1 MSYLKK
7 KNRTVFQ
14 RILAGCHSLV
24 LLGLALSFMMA
35 LAIVVLSMFYEE
47 IHIPHRLMEQIDQQ
61 LEDQGLNF
69 DCEKVTLDFKGNLL
83 GHKAALSFINSDEPV
98 LQADLVYLH
107 INLAPL
113 MLNRM
118 SIGKIRISNAT
129 LYCPAMV
136 SPSGAT
142 DPLVQDL
149 HFTLR
154 RHWGGWSMHYLTGKF
169 RRLQI
174 SASGDLTGFVPHL
187 LGQGKRGEDRPDLYL
202 EYLKLSSR
210 VLEASKYLDGLE
222 APHLDLEFFTPANR
236 HFTVSTQLTAARLS
250 STSWPSAERIT
261 HIGSFQL
268 APDIR
273 ILEPVRIGA
282 QSVAAPDPEIHLQN
296 VSIAALKDGSIED
309 LRSPFPLR
317 FEAVAST
324 LTYRNIPFHN
334 LAITGSLFDEGKVE
348 GKVIAE
354 TFGGLFESQLWAD
367 IKSREARGSVR
378 GHFNS
383 EAILSLPE
391 FDRLPKLRW
400 SKQSHP
406 AFFDL
411 DFSYPGNL
419 DGLAVGF
426 RMETREMEMIKAPFQ
441 WARLRGRL
449 RGTQLDVRQID
460 VGGYG
465 NDLECSF
472 RQDLREKYFRFA
484 MAGNFRPHD
493 VNAWWG
499 NWWQETFQH
508 LGIAGQPPFLDLAVR
523 NSFHYKKQLTLHG
536 YASGE
541 KLAVDDMGFDRFA
554 AKMFIRPNY
563 VDVYDLKAF
572 RVEGSASGQFQ
583 FELKK
588 SELQYILVDATS
600 NLDPELTLGLFGEG
614 GRKILQPYT
623 WEGRPTLTVRGEFNY
638 SEPTHWQE
646 LDIGIVTDS
655 PLTYYEF
662 PIDSME
668 VNGRYDRGDVYLDE
682 LDFRFAGGEGT
693 GSASYIRQ
701 DDDAFLLYD
710 LELTEAQLGQA
721 LQMVRQFRR
730 NRGSDQLDEGRDE
743 MGYKGALDIRVSGI
757 SPANYG
763 LDRVF
768 AQGDIRIRGGTLAE
782 IPLFGPLSGLIPFTK
797 LKLADASMFF
807 KWDAGKISFPNLVLK
822 GSAARLTGSG
832 DYYPN
837 GSVLDF
843 NVRVFL
849 FQDGGIPIL
858 SQLVRPILD
867 PLSYIAVVNLT
878 GTLTNPRWQFVLNPL
893 SPFSPKTIPPPLE
906 PINLEYDFN
915 R

>member
-7 KNRTVFQ
+7 KNRTFLQ
-14 RILAGCHSLV
+14 RILAGCHSIA
-24 LLGLALSFMMA
+24 LLGLALSVMLV
-35 LAIVVLSMFYEE
+35 LAVTVLSMLYEE
-47 IHIPHRLMEQIDQQ
+47 IPIPHRLMDRIDQH
-61 LEDQGLNF
+61 LEEQGLSF
-69 DCEKVTLDFKGNLL
+69 ACEKVTFDFKGNLL
-83 GHKAALSFINSDEPV
+83 AHKAALSFINSDEPV
-98 LQADLVYLH
+98 LQADLVYLN

-142 DPLVQDL
+142 EPLAQDL
-149 HFTLR
+149 NFALR
-154 RHWGGWSMHYLTGKF
+154 RRWLGWNMPYLTGKF
-169 RRLQI
+169 RGLQI
-174 SASGDLTGFVPHL
+174 SASGDLPGMVPQL
-187 LGQGKRGEDRPDLYL
+187 LEQGREREAKPDLYL
-202 EYLKLSSR
+202 EYLKRSSQ
-210 VLEASKYLDGLE
+210 VVEASKFLNGLD
-222 APHLDLEFFTPANR
+222 APHLDMEFFTHAIR
-236 HFTVSTQLTAARLS
+236 GFTVKTQLATPHFS
-250 STSWPSAERIT
+250 STSWPSADNIT
-261 HIGSFQL
+261 YTGFFQL

-273 ILEPVRIGA
+273 LLEPVRIAA
-282 QSVAAPDPEIHLQN
+282 QSMAVADPEIYLQN
-296 VSIAALKDGSIED
+296 VSIAASRDGPIED

-317 FEAVAST
+317 FEAAAST
-324 LTYRNIPFHN
+324 LTLRDNPVRN
-334 LAITGSLFDEGKVE
+334 LAITGSLLDDGTVE
-348 GKVIAE
+348 GKVMAE
-354 TFGGLFESQLWAD
+354 TFGGLFTSQVWAD
-367 IKSREARGSVR
+367 TKTREARGKAR

-383 EAILSLPE
+383 EAIVHLRH

-400 SKQSHP
+400 SKQSQP

-419 DGLAVGF
+419 DGLEVGF
-426 RMETREMEMIKAPFQ
+426 RMETRDLELIKAPFQ
-441 WARLRGRL
+441 WARLRGQMK
-449 RGTQLDVRQID
+449 GTQVNVPLID

-465 NDLECSF
+465 NDLQCSF
-472 RQDLREKYFRFA
+472 RQDLREKYFRFS

-499 NWWQETFQH
+499 NWWQETFEH
-508 LGIAGQPPFLDLAVR
+508 LGIANQPPFLDLAVR

-541 KLAVDDMGFDRFA
+541 KVAVNSMSFDRIA
-554 AKMFIRPNY
+554 AKMFVRPNY
-563 VDVYDLKAF
+563 VDVYELKAF
-572 RVEGSASGQFQ
+572 RAESSASGQFQ

-588 SELQYILVDATS
+588 GDLQYILVDATS
-600 NLDPELTLGLFGEG
+600 DLDPELTLGIFGEG
-614 GRKILQPYT
+614 VRRILHPYT
-623 WEGRPTLTVRGEFNY
+623 WEERPTLTVRGEFNY

-646 LDIGIVTDS
+646 LEIGIATDA
-655 PLTYYEF
+655 PMTYYGF
-662 PIDSME
+662 PIDSLN
-668 VNGRYDRGDVYLDE
+668 VRARYDRGDVYLHE
-682 LDFRFAGGEGT
+682 LDFGFAKGSGT

-721 LQMVRQFRR
+721 LEMALQFRR
-730 NRGSDQLDEGRDE
+730 NRGSDQLEEERDV
-743 MGYKGALDIRVSGI
+743 GDYKGALDIRVSGM

-768 AQGDIRIRGGTLAE
+768 AQGDVQIRGGTLAE
-782 IPLFGPLSGLIPFTK
+782 IPLFGPLSSLIPFTK
-797 LKLADASMFF
+797 LRLGDASLFF
-807 KWDAGKISFPNLVLK
+807 TWDEGKISFPDLVLK
-822 GSAARLTGSG
+822 GSTARLTGAG

-837 GSVLDF
+837 GSYLDF

-858 SQLVRPILD
+858 SQLIRPILD

-878 GTLTNPRWQFVLNPL
+878 GTLTNPRWQFILNPL
-893 SPFSPKTIPPPLE
+893 SSLSSKTIPPPLE
-906 PINLEYDFN
+906 PLDLEYDFN